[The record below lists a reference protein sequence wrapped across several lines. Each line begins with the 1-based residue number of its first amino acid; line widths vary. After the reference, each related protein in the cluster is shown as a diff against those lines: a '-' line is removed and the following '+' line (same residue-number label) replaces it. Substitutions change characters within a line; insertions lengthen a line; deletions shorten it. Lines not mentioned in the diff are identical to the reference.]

1 MQCKFIWVLE
11 MVANWTFCQIT
22 FFPILVIFTPIWP
35 DIEQVT
41 QTNHTSH
48 KPDSF
53 CKWPNNP
60 RTDAMPNYM
69 SIGEGCQLNFFQIT
83 FFPILVNF
91 APIWPDI
98 EQVTLTNHTSH
109 KPNSFAN
116 DQTTLGLMPCQV
128 IWVYMRKAN
137 RVVHEKSVKM
147 QLLQILLQIKPQ
159 SHIWTEI
166 ILAKY
171 QRPHFKNEREQ
182 LRARR
187 RYCCKKFLRP
197 TYG

>member
-11 MVANWTFCQIT
+11 MVVNWTFC
-22 FFPILVIFTPIWP
+22 
-35 DIEQVT
+35 
-41 QTNHTSH
+41 
-48 KPDSF
+48 
-53 CKWPNNP
+53 
-60 RTDAMPNYM
+60 
-69 SIGEGCQLNFFQIT
+69 QIT

-147 QLLQILLQIKPQ
+147 QLLQILLQIKPP

-171 QRPHFKNEREQ
+171 ERPHFKNER
-182 LRARR
+182 AKVTVRR
-187 RYCCKKFLRP
+187 RPSHYIGEIVKVG
-197 TYG
+197 YGLSVSKWSKGGCLNST